1 MGVVRAGEGVLI
13 ESRNRER
20 RMESRGSRMTVVV
33 PRQFSILNSHLS
45 ISFLVLLA

>member
-13 ESRNRER
+13 ESRDRER
-20 RMESRGSRMTVVV
+20 RMERRKSRMTAVR
-33 PRQFSILNSHLS
+33 RQFSILNSHLS